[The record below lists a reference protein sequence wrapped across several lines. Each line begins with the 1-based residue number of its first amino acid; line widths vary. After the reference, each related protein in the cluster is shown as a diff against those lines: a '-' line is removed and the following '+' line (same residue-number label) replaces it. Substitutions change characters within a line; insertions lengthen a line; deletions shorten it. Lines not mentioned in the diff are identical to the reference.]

1 MKKTPSNE
9 SLRTSPKLFLFI
21 SGVIIFILF
30 VFFSYLVHKNLFIH
44 LDFDTT
50 VRLQDKISR
59 RFDGPFSL
67 LSLIGSAEIVSILL
81 LALWSFIKK
90 LRYIFVLFIFGIIHA
105 IEFFGKAFVTHPGP
119 PHLFIRY
126 DIGFSFP
133 SSYVQP
139 GSSYPSGHLART
151 LFISTI
157 LIFVIYHLKK
167 LSKTQK
173 QMLYCAIAFFVGLMF
188 VSRIYLGEH
197 WLSDVI
203 GGSLLGSSMGIF
215 SLLLLL

>member
-1 MKKTPSNE
+1 MKKN
-9 SLRTSPKLFLFI
+9 PKLLLLF
-21 SGVIIFILF
+21 SGVILFILF

-59 RFDGPFSL
+59 RFDAPFSL
-67 LSLIGSAEIVSILL
+67 LSLIGSAEIVSVFLLIL
-81 LALWSFIKK
+81 WVFIKK
-90 LRYIFVLFIFGIIHA
+90 LRYIFVLLFFGIIHLF
-105 IEFFGKAFVTHPGP
+105 ELFGKAFVTHPGP

-157 LIFVIYHLKK
+157 LIFIIYHLKR
-167 LSKTQK
+167 LSDMKK
-173 QMLYCAIAFFVGLMF
+173 ILLYLAIAIFAGLMF

-203 GGSLLGSSMGIF
+203 GGSLLGSSMGIL
-215 SLLLLL
+215 SLIFL

>member
-1 MKKTPSNE
+1 MKKN
-9 SLRTSPKLFLFI
+9 PKLLLLI
-21 SGVIIFILF
+21 SGIILFILF
-30 VFFSYLVHKNLFIH
+30 VCFSYLVHKNLFVH

-50 VRLQDKISR
+50 VRLQAKVPR
-59 RFDGPFSL
+59 RFDAPFSF
-67 LSLIGSAEIVSILL
+67 LSLIGSFEIVSILL
-81 LALWSFIKK
+81 LLLWSFVKK
-90 LRYIFVLFIFGIIHA
+90 LNYIFVLSIFGIIHA

-126 DIGFSFP
+126 DIGFNFP

-157 LIFVIYHLKK
+157 LIFIIHHFKK
-167 LSKTQK
+167 LSDVQK
-173 QMLYCAIAFFVGLMF
+173 RLLYCVIAVFVGLMF
-188 VSRIYLGEH
+188 ISRIYLGEH

-203 GGSLLGSSMGIF
+203 AGSLLGGSMGIF
-215 SLLLLL
+215 SLLFIF